1 MPRYF
6 FHLTNEHRS
15 TRDPDGVELPD
26 ASAARKEA
34 VEMVVG
40 LLGESAV
47 TGHDWTGWRVE
58 ICDSDGRCTLVIP
71 FSEVRKS

>member
-6 FHLTNEHRS
+6 FHLTNGHRS

-26 ASAARKEA
+26 ASAVRNEA
-34 VEMVVG
+34 VEMVAG
-40 LLGESAV
+40 LLDEAAL
-47 TGHDWTGWRVE
+47 TGHDWTDWRVE
-58 ICDSDGRCTLVIP
+58 ICDSEGHRTLVIS